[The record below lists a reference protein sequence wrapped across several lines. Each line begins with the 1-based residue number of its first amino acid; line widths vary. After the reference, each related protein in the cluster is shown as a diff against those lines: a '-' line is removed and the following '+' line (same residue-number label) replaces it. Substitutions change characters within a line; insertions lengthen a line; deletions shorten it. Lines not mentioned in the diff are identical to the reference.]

1 MTAATTAKTG
11 KGTGAIK
18 AIDPV
23 AGTVTIRHGPIPAVG
38 WPAMTRTFKAKP
50 VALLSGRKVGEN
62 ISFDARVMGASAE
75 VTAVG
80 PNLTAWSRRGTG
92 LNPRRPGGLADAS
105 TGRTSPAAQWAQP
118 RKVKNGRL
126 K

>member
-18 AIDPV
+18 VIDPV
-23 AGTVTIRHGPIPAVG
+23 AGTVTIWHGPIPAVG
-38 WPAMTRTFKAKP
+38 WPAMTMTFKVKP
-50 VALLSGRKVGEN
+50 VALLRGRKVGEN

-92 LNPRRPGGLADAS
+92 
-105 TGRTSPAAQWAQP
+105 
-118 RKVKNGRL
+118 
-126 K
+126 